1 MDNQTHM
8 YNKEAIDMT
17 KVLEIL
23 TSKQA
28 ILMPEKH
35 KVVMEG
41 DRITDQVRLSA
52 LPANQAA
59 KKDTSYRFILT
70 FFNRQRC

>member
-28 ILMPEKH
+28 ILMPENLQH

-41 DRITDQVRLSA
+41 DRITDQVRLSV
-52 LPANQAA
+52 LPADQAA
-59 KKDTSYRFILT
+59 KKDTSYRVILIL
-70 FFNRQRC
+70 FNRQ